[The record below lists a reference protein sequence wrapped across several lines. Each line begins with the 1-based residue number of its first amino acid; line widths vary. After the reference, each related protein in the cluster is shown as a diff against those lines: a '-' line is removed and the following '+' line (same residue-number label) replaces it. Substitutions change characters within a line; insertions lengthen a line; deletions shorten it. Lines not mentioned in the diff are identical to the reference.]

1 MIPKAPNVKYEV
13 FLTSFGYTC
22 GATDTLEKAIKIA
35 KKTGF
40 QCQIFL
46 ADKPFDIIKTVP
58 YWWSSLMNNIVLIL
72 VIIACIMIVGYIEDS
87 CTTEGL
93 MKGCMD

>member
-22 GATDTLEKAIKIA
+22 GATDTLAKAIKIA

-46 ADKPFDIIKTVP
+46 ADKPFDIVKTVCP
-58 YWWSSLMNNIVLIL
+58 IGGVRS
-72 VIIACIMIVGYIEDS
+72 
-87 CTTEGL
+87 
-93 MKGCMD
+93 

>member
-40 QCQIFL
+40 QCPSSSQVNEWIPL
-46 ADKPFDIIKTVP
+46 EELERETKTR
-58 YWWSSLMNNIVLIL
+58 N
-72 VIIACIMIVGYIEDS
+72 
-87 CTTEGL
+87 
-93 MKGCMD
+93 

>member
-40 QCQIFL
+40 QCSIFKSTEPF
-46 ADKPFDIIKTVP
+46 KP
-58 YWWSSLMNNIVLIL
+58 
-72 VIIACIMIVGYIEDS
+72 IAWVSPVG
-87 CTTEGL
+87 
-93 MKGCMD
+93 